1 MLFYL
6 LQDSDKSREIVSRV
20 NVFAIHFFVA

>member
-6 LQDSDKSREIVSRV
+6 LQDSDKSQGIVSRV

>member
-1 MLFYL
+1 MVVCL
-6 LQDSDKSREIVSRV
+6 LQDSDKSQGIVSRV